1 MWHEYKML
9 SNDHEKTFPGSLMF
23 LPHFDFRCTPVGC
36 KEKGKMLSIDFAF
49 WDYQNKTWPD
59 MT

>member
-36 KEKGKMLSIDFAF
+36 KEKGKMLSIDL
-49 WDYQNKTWPD
+49 WPD